1 MSPKVIMY
9 FYSMETCIFMQTP
22 TSSTLMLSDSFTKS
36 YSYLLGISL
45 GIS

>member
-9 FYSMETCIFMQTP
+9 FSCIFTQTP
-22 TSSTLMLSDSFTKS
+22 TSFTLMLSDSFTKS
-36 YSYLLGISL
+36 YSCLLGISL